1 MKKIGILTYW
11 GVPNYGAWM
20 QAYALNNV
28 VREIAQDEDEVHHID
43 YLSDVHWNA
52 YYKKDIQLENAFSY
66 SWDEI
71 IHSFK
76 MTVSDLEKQYYD
88 IVILGSDA
96 IWEFSHDDMGN
107 DIHLVGQN
115 INAKKIS
122 SYAASFGET
131 KMEELENWVINGI
144 SKLDLITI
152 RDQYSKTIV
161 DSLIENRKSQLVL
174 DPSLLYDFQNDKK
187 IKEPRY
193 KKYIAVYG
201 VRFDD
206 EFINETICFARENN
220 LELISI
226 GYINSWCDRSIKMLE
241 LRTFEWLG
249 FIKNADYVATSMFH
263 GLMLSI
269 SFNKQV
275 RFDQVEYV
283 KNRSQTLLEQ
293 LSIEDCVSNYDVD
306 IDYTKVNCKLQELRK
321 NSIDII
327 KKIITID

>member
-1 MKKIGILTYW
+1 MRKIGILTYW

-28 VREIAQDEDEVHHID
+28 VREIAQDGDEVHHID
-43 YLSDVHWNA
+43 YLSNVHWNA

-71 IHSFK
+71 IHSSK
-76 MTVSDLEKQYYD
+76 MTVSELEKKYYD
-88 IVILGSDA
+88 IVILGSDS

-131 KMEELENWVINGI
+131 KIEELENWVINGI
-144 SKLDLITI
+144 NKLDLITI
-152 RDQYSKTIV
+152 RDQHSKTIV
-161 DSLIENRKSQLVL
+161 DSLMENRKSQIVL
-174 DPSLLYDFQNDKK
+174 DPSLLYDFKNDKK
-187 IKEPRY
+187 VKEPRY

-206 EFINETICFARENN
+206 EFISETISFAHEKK

-226 GYINSWCDRSIKMLE
+226 GYINNWCDRSIKMLE

-275 RFDQVEYV
+275 KFNQVSYV

-293 LSIEDCVSNYDVD
+293 LSIVEAVKNYSAM
-306 IDYTKVNCKLQELRK
+306 IDYSIVNNKLSELRK
-321 NSIDII
+321 ESLDVI
-327 KKIITID
+327 KEMICDD

>member
-1 MKKIGILTYW
+1 MRKIGILTYW

-28 VREIAQDEDEVHHID
+28 VREIAQDEDEIHHID

-71 IHSFK
+71 IHSSK
-76 MTVSDLEKQYYD
+76 MTVSELEKEYYD
-88 IVILGSDA
+88 IVILGSDS

-131 KMEELENWVINGI
+131 KIEELENWVINGI
-144 SKLDLITI
+144 NNLDLITI
-152 RDQYSKTIV
+152 RDQHSKTIV
-161 DSLIENRKSQLVL
+161 DSLLENRKSQIVL
-174 DPSLLYDFQNDKK
+174 DPSLLYDFQDDKK
-187 IKEPRY
+187 VKEPRY

-206 EFINETICFARENN
+206 EFINETISFARENN

-249 FIKNADYVATSMFH
+249 FIKNAEYVATSMFH

-275 RFDQVEYV
+275 KFNQVSYV

-293 LSIEDCVSNYDVD
+293 LSIVEEVKNYSAM
-306 IDYTKVNCKLQELRK
+306 IDYSIVNNKLSELRK
-321 NSIDII
+321 ESLDVI
-327 KKIITID
+327 KEMICDD